1 MTFYRLQDAPFFT
14 EKLQI
19 QMLPCIVLF
28 LGGVAVDRITGF
40 EELGGKD
47 DFKTSSLERRLV
59 AASVADLPPRREV
72 DSDGEEPEQLRN
84 VVRRSGDAV
93 PEGSDDEDSDFD

>member
-1 MTFYRLQDAPFFT
+1 MGAALQDAPFFT
-14 EKLQI
+14 EKLKI

-28 LGGVAVDRITGF
+28 LGGVAVDRIVGF

-47 DFKTSSLERRLV
+47 DFKTASLERRLV
-59 AASVADLPPRREV
+59 AAGVADLPMKKEA

-84 VVRRSGDAV
+84 VVRRSGGIRRD
-93 PEGSDDEDSDFD
+93 SDDEDSDFD

>member
-1 MTFYRLQDAPFFT
+1 MPPSQDAPFFT
-14 EKLQI
+14 EKLKI

-28 LGGVAVDRITGF
+28 LGGVAVDRIVGF

-47 DFKTSSLERRLV
+47 DFKAAALERRLL
-59 AASVADLPPRREV
+59 AAGVVDLPKKKEA

-84 VVRRSGDAV
+84 VVRRSGGIRRD
-93 PEGSDDEDSDFD
+93 SDDEDSDFD

>member
-1 MTFYRLQDAPFFT
+1 MSDSVQDAPFFT

-28 LGGVAVDRITGF
+28 LGGVAVDRIVGF

-47 DFKTSSLERRLV
+47 DFKTASLERRLV
-59 AASVADLPPRREV
+59 AAEVVNLPMRREA
-72 DSDGEEPEQLRN
+72 DSDGDESEQLRN
-84 VVRRSGDAV
+84 VVRRSGARNK
-93 PEGSDDEDSDFD
+93 GSDDEDSDFD